1 MAVVSA
7 HPVSRKAPPAE
18 SGVRTNSLRHAASA
32 VFAVTTIVPL
42 LIFVLTLHRIGA
54 LTAQQSQ
61 VGLGLALGVA
71 LFGFYIFR
79 RLMGQMSDLIS
90 SLGRVVAQS
99 ARATSQTRAAA
110 GPATAGTR
118 RPADSPSPSPAAL
131 AHSATAPVASTAAR
145 VAPTAEPVVVLE
157 APAAASAA
165 PRVPGLGAI
174 REVDDLSHAM
184 AKLWMGEAIAYKGRR
199 VSLSVMNTPRPIVG
213 TLVGLTRDGLVIDQ
227 EGSGQVAVSYARLS
241 GIDAA

>member
-7 HPVSRKAPPAE
+7 HPARPSTKP
-18 SGVRTNSLRHAASA
+18 NSLRHAASA
-32 VFAVTTIVPL
+32 VFAVTTILPL
-42 LIFVLTLHRIGA
+42 LIFVLTLYRIGA
-54 LTAQQSQ
+54 LNHQQSQ

-118 RPADSPSPSPAAL
+118 RPADSPSASPAAL

-145 VAPTAEPVVVLE
+145 VAPTAE
-157 APAAASAA
+157 
-165 PRVPGLGAI
+165 
-174 REVDDLSHAM
+174 
-184 AKLWMGEAIAYKGRR
+184 
-199 VSLSVMNTPRPIVG
+199 
-213 TLVGLTRDGLVIDQ
+213 
-227 EGSGQVAVSYARLS
+227 
-241 GIDAA
+241 